1 MRKIANYI
9 SSHKHLLIAAIVF
22 FLLRL
27 IFLDQL
33 FLLHDER
40 DIVLSGYSI
49 AKTGHD
55 LFGNFLPINF
65 TGISPDNPMVSIY
78 YSALWW
84 LVLPIKNVFFA
95 RLPYVVISTLLLF
108 LVYEIV
114 KKITDDKKLAFI
126 TALIFCFSP
135 WVFHVTRLAMDLSLA
150 SVTILAAVLYYL
162 KGKRWVSYLLFF
174 LTFYNYQGFRV
185 VIPFLILYLEVI
197 RGGIGIRK
205 QVQDDRSV
213 QDDENDMLLL
223 DNIKIFIRRN
233 IINVLFII
241 FLFVSISFI
250 DKSVTTKRFS
260 QVVFLSPERFTTEVN
275 MRRAASSVPLLIRD
289 TFHNKMSVAAD
300 YVVDNFV
307 KGQDISYLFKT
318 GDYSPI
324 NGNAVGGQFFFV
336 GIVFYYL
343 GIMALGNRLS
353 RKDFFLVGFIFLGL
367 LPAMASVNSSTY
379 SIRGFLSALGY
390 AYVLALGVDFGI
402 ALSKK
407 MLPKTRHALY
417 TALLIVVG
425 INAVYFTYNYY
436 ERRQVTVGE
445 LFNENEQ
452 TVVEYVLK
460 NQDKELTIYHNS
472 PKNIYLSYLFV
483 NPLHDFSQNQPDLY
497 EEDLFRIDN
506 VLFQKCPRE
515 IAYDRLVNVIV
526 SETCM
531 GLKTHDQLNKLISF
545 DKKIMYTDLSLKTAY
560 FIFD

>member
-9 SSHKHLLIAAIVF
+9 SSHKHLFIAAVVF

-27 IFLDQL
+27 VYLDQL

-95 RLPYVVISTLLLF
+95 RLPFVIISSLLIF

-114 KKITDDKKLAFI
+114 MRIVDNKRLAFI

-150 SVTILAAVLYYL
+150 AVTILGAILYYL
-162 KGKRWVSYLLFF
+162 KGKRWISYLLFF

-185 VIPFLILYLEVI
+185 VIPFLILYLELI
-197 RGGIGIRK
+197 KGESEILRFT
-205 QVQDDRSV
+205 QDD
-213 QDDENDMLLL
+213 
-223 DNIKIFIRRN
+223 IKIFIRRN
-233 IINVLFII
+233 IINVMFIVFLFI
-241 FLFVSISFI
+241 SISFI
-250 DKSVTTKRFS
+250 DKAVTTKRFS

-275 MRRAASSVPLLIRD
+275 LRRAASSVPLLIRD
-289 TFHNKMSVAAD
+289 TFHNKVSVAAD

-336 GIVFYYL
+336 GLLFYYL
-343 GIMALGNRLS
+343 GIMALGNRLN
-353 RKDFFLVGFIFLGL
+353 RKDFFLIGFIFLGL

-379 SIRGFLSALGY
+379 SIRGFLSAMGY

-402 ALSKK
+402 TLSKK
-407 MLPKTRHALY
+407 LLPKPRYALF
-417 TALLIVVG
+417 AILFIVAG
-425 INAVYFTYNYY
+425 INTVYFTYNYY

-445 LFNENEQ
+445 LFNESEKVVSGYLLSRPEDQ
-452 TVVEYVLK
+452 ITV
-460 NQDKELTIYHNS
+460 YHHA
-472 PKNIYLSYLFV
+472 PKNVYLSYIF
-483 NPLHDFSQNQPDLY
+483 
-497 EEDLFRIDN
+497 IDN
-506 VLFQKCPRE
+506 AIKAPMIEQDSDTYRINNVVFMKCPLLLD
-515 IAYDRLVNVIV
+515 YTNLSSSLV

-531 GLKTHDQLNKLISF
+531 NLKTYEQLNKAFSL
-545 DKKIMYTDLSLKTAY
+545 DRKIMYKDLSLKTAY

>member
-1 MRKIANYI
+1 MRKIIDYI
-9 SSHKHLLIAAIVF
+9 STHKHLLIAAVVF
-22 FLLRL
+22 LLLRL
-27 IFLDQL
+27 LFLDQL

-95 RLPYVVISTLLLF
+95 RLPFVIISSLLTF

-114 KKITDDKKLAFI
+114 MRIVDNKRLAFI

-150 SVTILAAVLYYL
+150 AVTILAAILYYL
-162 KGKRWVSYLLFF
+162 KGRRWVSYLLFF

-185 VIPFLILYLEVI
+185 VIPFLIVYLEFI
-197 RGGIGIRK
+197 RGNTEILHRHPAVQNDKEDQNDRIVWDDAVEFVRK
-205 QVQDDRSV
+205 
-213 QDDENDMLLL
+213 
-223 DNIKIFIRRN
+223 N
-233 IINVLFII
+233 IINVMFIV
-241 FLFVSISFI
+241 FLFASISFI
-250 DKSVTTKRFS
+250 DRAVTTKRFS
-260 QVVFLSPERFTTEVN
+260 QVVFLSPERFTAEVN
-275 MRRAASSVPLLIRD
+275 LRRAASNVPLLIRD
-289 TFHNKMSVAAD
+289 TFHNKISVAAD

-336 GIVFYYL
+336 GLLFYYL
-343 GIMALGNRLS
+343 GIMALGNRLN
-353 RKDFFLVGFIFLGL
+353 RKDFFLIGFIFLGL

-402 ALSKK
+402 TLSKK
-407 MLPKTRHALY
+407 LLPKPRHALY
-417 TALLIVVG
+417 VILFMAVG
-425 INAVYFTYNYY
+425 INVVYFTYNYY

-445 LFNENEQ
+445 LFNESEKVVSNYLLSRPEDQ
-452 TVVEYVLK
+452 ITV
-460 NQDKELTIYHNS
+460 YHHA
-472 PKNIYLSYLFV
+472 PKNVYLSYIFV
-483 NPLHDFSQNQPDLY
+483 DNANKSPMMEQESDTY
-497 EEDLFRIDN
+497 RINN
-506 VLFQKCPRE
+506 VVFMKCP
-515 IAYDRLVNVIV
+515 LVLDFTDMYGSLV

-531 GLKTHDQLNKLISF
+531 NLKTYEQLNKIVSS
-545 DKKIMYTDLSLKTAY
+545 DRKIMYKDLSLKTAY
-560 FIFD
+560 FIFE